1 MGLVGRILA
10 GTILAARAMAM
21 TILGAPAE
29 EEPAPIAFTAPAV
42 DVFPLDLLHLR
53 RGLVGSTASRQWFMF
68 TWGGTDYACDTTH
81 QGSGAD
87 CTAWNTSATGRT
99 RINVSLS
106 AGAKTG
112 AEWATAIAAALV
124 TAGVTTAVA
133 DGDIVR
139 IPGGSDLA
147 WPGNYDESL
156 RGLQGRR
163 RHRFATG
170 SPAYTAVNA
179 TVAVHVPFP
188 ATAGRVICTYILD
201 STDTRVGNMRLGLA
215 NGPTYSVA
223 NKAMTDGV
231 DAVATAGSN
240 DLYAIVHANPIAGT
254 AAQDKWVVY
263 KTNTAADW
271 QVGIRN
277 HGSSPV
283 GNGDLVVGE
292 RIIIDTTSTNPAVAF
307 GASYTVTASTSA
319 TVYAAVGY
327 VYEQPNASGDYYG
340 DASISTWV
348 GFRLAYDVGTP
359 TTLPAATL
367 ATINDTPRF
376 PVPWTGVRLTHSRSA
391 AGDNASD
398 EDFGIGLYDMS
409 DVTLSSYPLDQ
420 PAPLIES
427 IRPMGASVGA
437 GYKTYEWP
445 TPVDLTGVTRI
456 GRFLCAGNVDG
467 VTPPDTISVLADA
480 ITSTT
485 AWVDQRDWDDST
497 DVGGYGTNMQ
507 YVGASGTTDMPFGD
521 PSPAVSPDPYDTDV
535 TDVNLDNV
543 PRAAEFMV
551 VTGFALAA

>member
-1 MGLVGRILA
+1 MDRRRRQRVQQASAQTTTQLSRGV
-10 GTILAARAMAM
+10 
-21 TILGAPAE
+21 
-29 EEPAPIAFTAPAV
+29 AFTVPAV
-42 DVFPLDLLHLR
+42 DVFPLDLFHLR

-68 TWGGTDYACDTTH
+68 RWGGTNYACDTTH

-87 CTAWNTSATGRT
+87 CTAWNTSASGRT

-106 AGAKTG
+106 SGAKTG

-124 TAGVTTAVA
+124 SAGVTTAVS
-133 DGDIVR
+133 DGATVS
-139 IPGGSDLA
+139 IPGASALS
-147 WPGNYDESL
+147 WPGNYDETL
-156 RGLQGRR
+156 RGMQGRR
-163 RHRFATG
+163 RHRFPTG

-179 TVAVHVPFP
+179 TVATHVPFP
-188 ATAGRVICTYILD
+188 SAAGRVLCTYILD
-201 STDTRVGNMRLGLA
+201 STDTRVGDMRLGLA
-215 NGPTYSVA
+215 NGPAYSLA

-231 DAVATAGSN
+231 DAIATAGSN
-240 DLYAIVHANPIAGT
+240 DLYAIVHATPVAGT

-277 HGSSPV
+277 HGSTPV

-292 RIIIDTTSTNPAVAF
+292 RIIIDTTSVNPAVAF
-307 GASYTVTASTSA
+307 GASYTVTNSTNA

-359 TTLPAATL
+359 TTIAAATL

-376 PVPWTGVRLTHSRSA
+376 PVPWTNVTLQYSRSA
-391 AGDNASD
+391 AGDNAAD

-409 DVTLSSYPLDQ
+409 DVTISSFPLDQ
-420 PAPLIES
+420 PAPLLAT
-427 IRPMGASVGA
+427 IRPMGASAGA
-437 GYKTYEWP
+437 GYKTYEWSP
-445 TPVDLTGVTRI
+445 TIDLTGVTRI
-456 GRFLCAGNVDG
+456 GRFLCAGNDDG

-485 AWVDQRDWDDST
+485 GWLEQREWCDST

-507 YVGASGTTDMPFGD
+507 YVGASGTTDMPVGD

-535 TDVNLDNV
+535 TDTNLDNV
-543 PRAAEFMV
+543 PRAAEYYV
-551 VTGFALAA
+551 RAGFTVAA